1 MTKKY
6 LLALIVLPFIL
17 ASCRMST
24 EALEEAVKKDI
35 TETLE
40 QNRSNNT
47 LGTLWENIGV
57 DSSIKVKSVDLV
69 HQQGNNYTG
78 FVTIETNIG
87 GYITE
92 EKYTLEVV
100 YDGFKTIWQIKNI
113 AY

>member
-17 ASCRMST
+17 TSCRLST
-24 EALEEAVKKDI
+24 EALEEAVKKNME
-35 TETLE
+35 ETIR

-57 DSSIKVKSVDLV
+57 NSSIKVKSVDLV

-78 FVTIETNIG
+78 FITVETNIG
-87 GYITE
+87 GYSTE

-100 YDGFKTIWQIKNI
+100 HDGFKTIWQIKNI
-113 AY
+113 VY